1 MAEILLTYIDPGK
14 GIVISFIEYR
24 KYSFH
29 RRLVKRQ
36 TGESGQSLSG
46 PATVTGNTSQFRE
59 LPEARIP
66 VCGFQPEVLRG
77 KGDGG

>member
-1 MAEILLTYIDPGK
+1 LIPLK
-14 GIVISFIEYR
+14 GINISFIEY
-24 KYSFH
+24 KNDTFH
-29 RRLVKRQ
+29 RRLDIRQ

-46 PATVTGNTSQFRE
+46 PATVTGNVQQ

>member
-1 MAEILLTYIDPGK
+1 LIPVK
-14 GIVISFIEYR
+14 GIIISFIEYK
-24 KYSFH
+24 KYTFH
-29 RRLVKRQ
+29 RRLVNRQ

-46 PATVTGNTSQFRE
+46 PATVTGNTQQ